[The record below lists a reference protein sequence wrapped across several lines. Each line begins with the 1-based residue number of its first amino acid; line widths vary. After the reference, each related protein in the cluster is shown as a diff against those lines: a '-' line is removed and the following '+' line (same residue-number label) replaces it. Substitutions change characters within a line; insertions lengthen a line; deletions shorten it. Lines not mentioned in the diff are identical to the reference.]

1 MLIVEPGSAI
11 IGSAVEFHTSV
22 IDVKDTNKSRIIT
35 TDGSRINI
43 DPLWSKKMYT
53 YKLEM
58 NSCSNDKIEK
68 QIICGY
74 TCMDHDR
81 IMTLFNENKLSIGD
95 KIIYKKIGSY
105 SMTFGGLFIRYFPEV
120 YVKKE
125 DNIVL
130 VRKRIN
136 VKDYYEIQTK

>member
-1 MLIVEPGSAI
+1 MIIEPGSAI

-22 IDVKDTNKSRIIT
+22 VDAKDTNKSRIIT

-43 DPLWSKKMYT
+43 DPLWSKKSYT
-53 YKLEM
+53 YKITM
-58 NSCSNDKIEK
+58 NSHNGCKIDK

-81 IMTLFNENKLSIGD
+81 IMTLVKENKLSIGD
-95 KIIYKKIGSY
+95 RIIYEMIGSY
-105 SMTFGGLFIRYFPEV
+105 SMTFGGPFIRYFPEV
-120 YVKKE
+120 YVKSGDSIE
-125 DNIVL
+125 L
-130 VRKRIN
+130 VRKKME